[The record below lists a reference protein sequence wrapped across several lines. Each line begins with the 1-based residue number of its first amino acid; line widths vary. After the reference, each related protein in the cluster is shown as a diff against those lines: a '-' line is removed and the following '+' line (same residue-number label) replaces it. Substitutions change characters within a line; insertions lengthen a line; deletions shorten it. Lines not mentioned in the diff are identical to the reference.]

1 MDAAEEAVEDQ
12 PATVVDYANL
22 RANTPK
28 LGSKRR
34 STSKA
39 FGKGAVMRLD
49 DGHSKRTEGY
59 THMCTYPLETDA
71 QGNVTKIC
79 GKLLK
84 VGYNSGKKMWVTTKA
99 VAEMATHAE
108 SAAGASAK
116 KRKDARTDQS
126 INNVFTYGMQ
136 MQAGANA
143 AKAAGASRAKSGGF
157 ASFTLT
163 KEQVELSSA
172 ALMFVYGRQ
181 RISKAA
187 FDDPYFQ
194 RGLRGSCS
202 DRALLTKDHLV
213 RFVRAEFAIFKIFIS
228 FIIEEKLV
236 ETKGNP
242 FAQGLH
248 DAVTLGNHVGY
259 ESMALDFIEKDFA
272 ALHVVCVGFKAKLLR
287 DDGTF
292 DGSDVAVARLYDST
306 LQDLVGRSAQ
316 ELLAAMRAD
325 RAALGVAAQLALE
338 KEACGMHD
346 GDKLGSSAVGK
357 LVRRVRRGPIINGHH
372 ALANPFPEGTAKLK
386 KFRKMA
392 TYYSSTGS
400 RQSALMLLAAQQ
412 PFSVPKIK
420 FQASKHPPKSSNIL
434 LLSRRYQF

>member
-316 ELLAAMRAD
+316 E
-325 RAALGVAAQLALE
+325 
-338 KEACGMHD
+338 ACGMHD